1 MRKIAVLDTE
11 TQGLYGR
18 LLLGGI
24 KVDGKYFYFEDADK
38 LKDFLNDLI
47 SNGYVIVGHNLFYD
61 FSILDFIPPN
71 RDCFDD
77 TYLFMKAYQVEYKI
91 EKPERGMFG
100 LGNLCKFFKL
110 YEYKTDKTKIRKDL
124 EKGVRILDNRLK
136 DYLTEDLNATDLLYR
151 HTIAKHEKFKP
162 VYLLDKA
169 FMIRLLQIQKRGV
182 PINVEEVS
190 KLLQEKKP
198 VFYQN
203 LMAFQRAYQFNPF
216 SPAQT
221 KSKLN
226 LPDAQKQTLLYY
238 FLTTKDEKLKQC
250 IHDIL
255 SLKKQQDEISYLEEW
270 ISKGSSGR
278 LYGHYDVCGAITG
291 RLSCSNSNL
300 LNIPRHLRYLF
311 YKSPF
316 LKYDFSQIE
325 LRLAGQIYYIP
336 TFIASYRNGE
346 DLHSKTASF
355 LFDKPIDQISK
366 QERHIAKQ
374 FNFALIYGASVQT
387 LQALLYEA
395 NILLTYEETKFLRA
409 KWMSY
414 HRRVSEH
421 IQSTMNTLKN
431 GSIPVYTVL
440 RRNRYTEHL
449 NIALNFPIQGT
460 GAELLKGTV
469 VLFTKKYPNAKIV
482 NLIHDEI
489 QIECDSQEE
498 AQEYIKALDEAGT
511 EMWNYL
517 FKNFEIP
524 FQGEATVL

>member
-1 MRKIAVLDTE
+1 MKKIAVLDTE
-11 TQGLYGR
+11 TQGLYGK

-24 KVDGKYFYFEDADK
+24 KVDGKFFYFEDADK
-38 LKDFLNDLI
+38 LRNFLNDLI
-47 SNGYVIVGHNLFYD
+47 NNRYVIVGHNLFYD
-61 FSILDFIPPN
+61 FFVLDFIPPN

-100 LGNLCKFFKL
+100 LENLCKFFNL
-110 YEYKTDKTKIRKDL
+110 YEYKTDKNKIRKDL
-124 EKGVRILDNRLK
+124 EKGGRLLDNRLK
-136 DYLTEDLNATDLLYR
+136 DYLTEDLNATDLLYQ
-151 HTIAKHEKFKP
+151 HTITKHEKFKP

-169 FMIRLLQIQKRGV
+169 FLIRLLQIQKRGI
-182 PINVEEVS
+182 PINIEEVS
-190 KLLQEKKP
+190 KLLRGKKP
-198 VFYQN
+198 VFNQN
-203 LMAFQRAYQFNPF
+203 LIAFQKTYQFNPF
-216 SPAQT
+216 SPIQV
-221 KSKLN
+221 KNKLN
-226 LPDAQKQTLLYY
+226 LPDAQKQTLLYHL
-238 FLTTKDEKLKQC
+238 FTTKDERLKQC

-255 SLKKQQDEISYLEEW
+255 VLKKQQDEISYLEEW
-270 ISKGSSGR
+270 IDKGSSGR

-291 RLSCSNSNL
+291 RLSCSDLNL

-336 TFIASYRNGE
+336 TFITAYRNNE
-346 DLHSKTASF
+346 DLHSKTASI
-355 LFDKPIDQISK
+355 LFDKPIDQITK
-366 QERHIAKQ
+366 EQRQIAKQ

-387 LQALLYEA
+387 LQQLLYEG

-421 IQSTMNTLKN
+421 IQSIMNALKN
-431 GSIPVYTVL
+431 GSITVTTVL

-489 QIECDSQEE
+489 QIECESQEE
-498 AQEYIKALDEAGT
+498 AQEYIKALDEVGA
-511 EMWNYL
+511 EMWKFL

-524 FQGEATVL
+524 FQGEATVF